1 MRRHR
6 LALTSLAT
14 AALVGLGLSGLT
26 GCSGG
31 SDDSSTSGP
40 CTPLQLA
47 RTAASPSPTADTPK
61 PEASGPEASGTQ
73 FTIGTAVI
81 VSHPALQAVLDG
93 FEEVL
98 QEENLD
104 HKLINENAQ
113 GDQANATTIA
123 SSFASNSDIDLILA
137 VSTPISLAV
146 SSAEKDRPILFA
158 AVTDP
163 VTDGL
168 VPSWDEAGPN
178 ITGASD
184 LNPEAHPVSLIC
196 EAMPD
201 AKTVGVIYSS
211 SESNSLA
218 QVNAYKEEAAEVGL
232 TIKTQAVTSAAEITA
247 GLEALSGVDA
257 ILIPTDNTVVASI
270 STVIG
275 FGEEKQIPVF
285 CADNSTVEL
294 GTVATRGLSYH
305 DQGRRVGQ
313 MAVEILRDGKKISD
327 IPPEATTGTE
337 LLVNPDAAV
346 RFGLTLPGSLV
357 DQGTVVSG

>member
-1 MRRHR
+1 MKRRR
-6 LALTSLAT
+6 LALTGLA
-14 AALVGLGLSGLT
+14 AAVAVSMSMAGLA
-26 GCSGG
+26 GCS
-31 SDDSSTSGP
+31 SSTDDSASTGP
-40 CTPLQLA
+40 CTPLPLA
-47 RTAASPSPTADTPK
+47 RAASPSAPADTPS
-61 PEASGPEASGTQ
+61 PEASSDPQASDTQ
-73 FTIGTAVI
+73 YTIGTAVI

-98 QEENLD
+98 KEENVD
-104 HKLINENAQ
+104 YRLINENAQ
-113 GDQANATTIA
+113 GDQANAVTIA
-123 SSFASNSDIDLILA
+123 SSFASNSSIDLILA
-137 VSTPISLAV
+137 VSTPVSLAMA
-146 SSAEKDRPILFA
+146 SAEKDRPILFA

-163 VTDGL
+163 VRDGL

-196 EAMPD
+196 EAMPN

-218 QVNAYKEEAAEVGL
+218 QVEAYKAEAEEVGL
-232 TIKTQAVTSAAEITA
+232 TVKTQAVTSAAEITA

-257 ILIPTDNTVVASI
+257 ILVPTDNTVVASI
-270 STVIG
+270 ATVIG

-313 MAVEILRDGKKISD
+313 MAVEILRDGKPISS
-327 IPPEATTGTE
+327 IKPEATTGTE
-337 LLVNPDAAV
+337 LLVNPDAAAL
-346 RFGLTLPGSLV
+346 FGLTLPESLV
-357 DQGTVVSG
+357 NQGTVVSG